1 MIFLKL
7 GGSLITDKTA
17 VSAVRPRILQRL
29 AGEIASARAQHS
41 GMQLLLGHGGGSFGH
56 VAAAKH
62 HTRNGVK
69 TAVEWHSFARV
80 HAVMTQL
87 NQLVIEALLEAGVP
101 AIGLPPSAFARAEDG
116 RLLHISAAPI
126 RAALD
131 AGLLPV
137 IYGDTIFDTVRGGTI
152 LSTEELMV
160 GLTAELRPS
169 RLLLAGET
177 EGVYDEN
184 GRLIPT
190 ITAAAYDTI
199 APALRGSRGTD
210 VTGGMASK
218 VKEMLALVDIYP
230 TLAMRIFSGMEAKN
244 VENLLLLNNAV
255 ELGTLI
261 HFTRKKLTINNSHL

>member
-17 VSAVRPRILQRL
+17 VSTIRPTILHQL
-29 AGEIASARAQHS
+29 AREIASARAKNPNLR
-41 GMQLLLGHGGGSFGH
+41 LLLGHGGGSFGH

-62 HTRNGVK
+62 GTRDGVK
-69 TAVEWHSFARV
+69 TAVEWHSFALV
-80 HAVMTQL
+80 HAAMAQL
-87 NQLVIEALLEAGVP
+87 NQLVINALLDAGVP
-101 AIGLPPSAFARAEDG
+101 AIGLQPSAHARAENG
-116 RLLHISAAPI
+116 RLTHLTTTPI

-131 AGLLPV
+131 ANLVPV
-137 IYGDTIFDTVRGGTI
+137 IYGDVAFDSVRGGTI

-160 GLTAELRPS
+160 GLVDELRPS

-184 GRLIPT
+184 GRLIPV
-190 ITAAAYDTI
+190 ITATNYAAI

-218 VKEMLALVDIYP
+218 VEGMLAQVATHP
-230 TLAMRIFSGMEAKN
+230 KLAIRIFSGVEAGN
-244 VENLLLLNNAV
+244 VAALLAENDK
-255 ELGTLI
+255 LGTGIMNDDELE
-261 HFTRKKLTINNSHL
+261 

>member
-17 VSAVRPRILQRL
+17 VSSTRPLILRQL
-29 AGEIASARAQHS
+29 AGEIASARAQNPALR
-41 GMQLLLGHGGGSFGH
+41 LLLGHGGGSFGH

-62 HTRNGVK
+62 GTRDGVK
-69 TAVEWHSFARV
+69 TAVEWDSFARV
-80 HAVMTQL
+80 HAAMAEL
-87 NQLVIEALLEAGVP
+87 NQIVISALLAAGVP
-101 AIGLPPSAFARAEDG
+101 AIGLQPSAHARAKNG
-116 RLLHISAAPI
+116 RLTHLTIAPV

-137 IYGDTIFDTVRGGTI
+137 IYGDVIFDDERGGTI

-160 GLTAELRPS
+160 GLVDELQPS

-177 EGVYDEN
+177 TGVYGEN
-184 GRLIPT
+184 GRVIPA
-190 ITAAAYDTI
+190 ITPATYAAI

-218 VKEMLALVDIYP
+218 VEEMLALVAAHP
-230 TLAMRIFSGMEAKN
+230 ALTVRIFSGMAAGNVAALLAGEA
-244 VENLLLLNNAV
+244 A
-255 ELGTLI
+255 LGT
-261 HFTRKKLTINNSHL
+261 TIKRNNQL